1 MFEHHASGPSAP
13 FALAFLMGGA
23 ALAAPL
29 LGASPAVAATP
40 LNSHFAASAP
50 GSEELADSFDE
61 AATLQVSID
70 ADTGTGTGMLRVV
83 APAGGYSIEA
93 SLEGE
98 VTFADGSR
106 TAVFTGDQVSA
117 PIPLRLTAH
126 QGSAA
131 VGLAAVMPVTGLE
144 RWAPDR
150 PRHRAGAMQVVSGA
164 VAVPFH

>member
-1 MFEHHASGPSAP
+1 
-13 FALAFLMGGA
+13 MGGSELPLQLGDPVFGA
-23 ALAAPL
+23 ATHRVRGAL
-29 LGASPAVAATP
+29 LGTLDGHLVPAAARLFP
-40 LNSHFAASAP
+40 SEVGYSLN
-50 GSEELADSFDE
+50 
-61 AATLQVSID
+61 VSID

-83 APAGGYSIEA
+83 APAGEYSIEA
-93 SLEGE
+93 SLEE

-106 TAVFTGDQVSA
+106 TAVFTGDQASA

-150 PRHRAGAMQVVSGA
+150 PRYRSGAMQVVSGA